1 MGLIYGAHLFL
12 NETWVLGVRQNDAL
26 EETFISIGFDVNRI
40 EIPTFFEDF

>member
-12 NETWVLGVRQNDAL
+12 NETWVLGYRQNDAL

-40 EIPTFFEDF
+40 DLPTIFGGD